1 MPGRPFGSS
10 ALRAAGTKRSTGKF
24 STITRDSV
32 SVIRLKFA
40 RQLGIGLFMRRSM
53 NNPKMHHYVPRSYLA
68 RFTDKDG
75 FLHVF
80 DRSSHS
86 SRRQRPKEVM
96 KINYYYRQEWAP
108 AGVDPNILEKT
119 FGEWLE
125 TVAKDSIDR
134 LIRCPAELTDEDTAT
149 LLTYIEMQRIRV
161 PRQSDMA
168 KKLMRA
174 TILRLA
180 PADAVSAIQSGEVLL
195 TMKDSARFDY
205 MRMIIGELYP
215 WFGRMEWEVFEAES
229 GSAFITTDSPVSLYN
244 SEVPPPAE
252 AGLALA
258 GTFVFF
264 PLSSNY
270 ALLMRHPEYRKDS
283 NVSAMTVLPDPPNV
297 DSQLSITHGVVW
309 NQRIVYNFNWK
320 MMQLSDRLIV
330 GESKDILEA
339 CTSS

>member
-1 MPGRPFGSS
+1 M
-10 ALRAAGTKRSTGKF
+10 
-24 STITRDSV
+24 I
-32 SVIRLKFA
+32 
-40 RQLGIGLFMRRSM
+40 
-53 NNPKMHHYVPRSYLA
+53 H
-68 RFTDKDG
+68 
-75 FLHVF
+75 
-80 DRSSHS
+80 
-86 SRRQRPKEVM
+86 
-96 KINYYYRQEWAP
+96 
-108 AGVDPNILEKT
+108 
-119 FGEWLE
+119 
-125 TVAKDSIDR
+125 
-134 LIRCPAELTDEDTAT
+134 CPAELTDEDTAT

-195 TMKDSARFDY
+195 TMSAAARFDY
-205 MRMIIGELYP
+205 MRMIIG
-215 WFGRMEWEVFEAES
+215 S